1 MSAQTTP
8 ATRPWIE
15 QLGYLH
21 FEVSDLAA
29 WERFATGVLGL
40 EIASRWNGGMAL
52 RMDDHAYRFVI
63 SEGPADDL
71 AAIGW
76 QVADEATLD
85 ALAARLRDAG
95 HDVREAT
102 AAETAARQVVR
113 LMHVADPGGTAVE
126 LYFGPRKA
134 TMPLATP
141 LVSGGF
147 VTGEQGMG
155 HLVINSPDG
164 EATNRFYCDL
174 LGFQLSDRI
183 TCEFYGYAVDITFLH
198 INPRH
203 HSLAYGGPQ
212 PKRLHHFLL
221 EVKSIDE
228 VGKGLDRAMR
238 AGVKVAQLIGRHPN
252 DKMVSYYAFTPSG
265 FQYEYGSG
273 GRLVDDATWEP
284 TVHDRISEWGHHPPE
299 RFLPRKP
306 KPAPP
311 PPETAQSPEPGSAGV
326 DTATRSKV

>member
-1 MSAQTTP
+1 MSTTVP
-8 ATRPWIE
+8 APKVWIE
-15 QLGYLH
+15 QLGYLV

-29 WERFATGVLGL
+29 WEAFAEGVLGL
-40 EIASRWNGGMAL
+40 EVARRWDGGLAL
-52 RMDDHAYRFVI
+52 RMDDHAYRFVVTQ
-63 SEGPADDL
+63 GPADDL

-76 QVADEATLD
+76 QVADEATLE
-85 ALAARLRDAG
+85 ALAARLRAAG
-95 HDVREAT
+95 HEVRAAT
-102 AAETAARQVVR
+102 PAETTARQVVR
-113 LMHVADPGGTAVE
+113 LLHVTDPGGIAIE
-126 LYFGPRKA
+126 LYVGPS
-134 TMPLATP
+134 LATAPLHAP
-141 LVSGGF
+141 LVNGGF

-155 HLVINSPDG
+155 HLVINAPDG
-164 EATNRFYCDL
+164 AATNRFYCDL

-203 HSLAYGGPQ
+203 HSLAFGGPQ

-221 EVKSIDE
+221 EVKTIDE
-228 VGKGLDRAMR
+228 VGRGLDRAMR

-299 RFLPRKP
+299 RFLPRKRHP
-306 KPAPP
+306 VAAAVPADAVSSTPSQGR
-311 PPETAQSPEPGSAGV
+311 EQ
-326 DTATRSKV
+326 

>member
-1 MSAQTTP
+1 MSTTQSAP
-8 ATRPWIE
+8 KVWIE
-15 QLGYLH
+15 QLGYLV

-29 WERFATGVLGL
+29 WERFATEVLGL
-40 EIASRWNGGMAL
+40 EVSRRWDGGMAL
-52 RMDDHAYRFVI
+52 RMDDHAYRFVVT
-63 SEGPADDL
+63 EGPADDL

-76 QVADEATLD
+76 QVADEATLE
-85 ALAARLRDAG
+85 ALAVRLREAG
-95 HDVREAT
+95 HEVRAAS
-102 AAETAARQVVR
+102 AAETAARQVAR
-113 LMHVADPGGTAVE
+113 LLHVADPGGTAVE
-126 LYFGPRKA
+126 LYVGPAKA
-134 TMPLATP
+134 TTP
-141 LVSGGF
+141 LHAPLVNGGF

-155 HLVINSPDG
+155 HLVISSPDG
-164 EATNRFYCDL
+164 EATHRFYCDL

-212 PKRLHHFLL
+212 AKRLHHFLL
-221 EVKSIDE
+221 EVKTIDE

-299 RFLPRKP
+299 RFVPRKP
-306 KPAPP
+306 KPLPAPAVSSTP
-311 PPETAQSPEPGSAGV
+311 SQGREQ
-326 DTATRSKV
+326 